1 MTVLLD
7 VLLAGV
13 FSVIGFVGLFQFSSE
28 LLEDTANA
36 KTRLQAL
43 SALVDLEGRS
53 RMAQWQFSEPLPE
66 ALNCN
71 GGIGDWLLAW
81 CQRWQEQGLGSP
93 AVKLLVETSSR
104 DVTVSWQY
112 RFADQRLAWQQSHRW
127 QVHEA
132 APMGIELGIELGIE

>member
-1 MTVLLD
+1 MMVLLD

-13 FSVIGFVGLFQFSSE
+13 FSVIGFVGLFQLSSE

-36 KTRLQAL
+36 KTRLDAL

-53 RMAQWQFSEPLPE
+53 RLAQWQFSEPLPV

-71 GGIGDWLLAW
+71 GDVGDWLLAW

-93 AVKLLVETSSR
+93 AVTLLVDTSNR

-112 RFADQRLAWQQSHRW
+112 RFADQRLAWQQTHRW
-127 QVHEA
+127 QVQGA
-132 APMGIELGIELGIE
+132 ASMGVQ

>member
-13 FSVIGFVGLFQFSSE
+13 FSVIGFVGLFQLSSE

-53 RMAQWQFSEPLPE
+53 RMAQWQFSEPLPV
-66 ALNCN
+66 ALNCS
-71 GGIGDWLLAW
+71 GDISDWLLAW
-81 CQRWQEQGLGSP
+81 CQRWQDQGLGSP
-93 AVKLLVETSSR
+93 AVTLLVDTLNR

-112 RFADQRLAWQQSHRW
+112 RFADQRLAWQQTHRW
-127 QVHEA
+127 PLQGV
-132 APMGIELGIELGIE
+132 APMGIALGIE

>member
-13 FSVIGFVGLFQFSSE
+13 FSVIGFVGLFQLSSE

-53 RMAQWQFSEPLPE
+53 RLAQWQFSEPLPA

-71 GGIGDWLLAW
+71 EDVGDWLLAW

-93 AVKLLVETSSR
+93 AVKLLVDTSHR

-112 RFADQRLAWQQSHRW
+112 WFADQRLAWQQTHRW
-127 QVHEA
+127 QSQGA
-132 APMGIELGIELGIE
+132 ASMGIQ